1 MHIGIIYYSVTGTT
15 EEFASRIA
23 NALIKDK
30 HHVELINIKTD
41 VKVTGP
47 GQSFKILNE
56 PDCSR
61 FDLVLFGCPV
71 WAFSACPV
79 LIAAIKKSNGLS
91 GKKVI
96 PFVTMGFPFRFL
108 GGTQALRQIEKDA
121 KNKGADVMPGIVIP
135 KLFHDFKSLMDKAV
149 LEIIEIVKRP

>member
-23 NALIKDK
+23 NGLIKEK
-30 HHVELINIKTD
+30 HHVELISIKTD

-56 PDCSR
+56 PDCSN
-61 FDLVLFGCPV
+61 FDFILFGCPV

-79 LIAAIKKSNGLS
+79 LIEVIKKSEGLS

-108 GGTQALRQIEKDA
+108 GGIQAIRQIEKTA
-121 KNKGADVMPGIVIP
+121 RGRGAEVLSGIVIP
-135 KLFHDFKSLMDKAV
+135 RLFHDFKALMDKAV
-149 LEIIEIVKRP
+149 IDIIEIVKKP